1 MKSFPVLVSFLLTAF
16 FTHAQTC
23 SSGLGDPIVNITFGA
38 GTGFGPPLAAGITN
52 MQYVASECVGDNV
65 YTITNE
71 VANCYVNDW
80 LTIRKDH
87 TGDPNGYFMMI
98 GASFEPSTFYVQTV
112 SGLCGST
119 SYQFAAWVLNMASH
133 SGEGLPDITFS
144 IEKAD
149 GTVLQSFDT
158 GNVPFANPAQW
169 DQYSF
174 IFITPPGVSSVVLR
188 MTNNAPGGY
197 GNDLCLDDITFR
209 TAGPSVDVAITGHA
223 SDTVTICPGNNLE
236 FLSQV
241 KSCYSSS
248 DYQWQESTDNGSS
261 WTAIPGAVSSS
272 YSSPMPTAGNYLYR
286 LAVAQTGNIG
296 LSSCEVVSSPD
307 SIIVL
312 GVSDPAIAISGT
324 SAVCA
329 GTPASFAATI
339 TDGGTSPQ
347 YEWMVNGAPAGSTD
361 AQYTDN
367 APADGDQISCM
378 LTSNAACTAN
388 PVTTSNIL
396 SMAVTPNVISSV
408 NIVASASSI
417 CTDSTVTFKA
427 AAVNGGNSPYYQWL
441 LNGQAI
447 GDSTPLYGS
456 KNLNNGDLISVVMTS
471 DEPCSLPVSS
481 NIITMTVYETPTV
494 SLTPDTVIKAHSS
507 IRLSPAVTG
516 PVELYQW
523 SPTSGLSDMNSPDPI
538 ASPTGTTIYDLQVTS
553 PNGCT
558 AATKERVE
566 VFYDLLMPNAFTP
579 NGDGINDLFR
589 VPAITPVTIEKF
601 SVFNRWGGLVFT
613 GTGAEGWDGRL
624 DGKPQA
630 PGTYTWMIEYYDPI
644 TKASEMKK
652 GTVELIR

>member
-1 MKSFPVLVSFLLTAF
+1 MKSFPVLVLFLLTAVL
-16 FTHAQTC
+16 THAQTC

-65 YTITNE
+65 YTITNQ

-80 LTIRKDH
+80 LTINKDH

-133 SGEGLPDITFS
+133 AGEGLPDITFS
-144 IEKAD
+144 IEKVD

-174 IFITPPGVSSVVLR
+174 IFTTPPGVTSVVLR

-209 TAGPSVDVAITGHA
+209 TAGPSVDVAVTGHT

-248 DYQWQESTDNGSS
+248 DYQWQESTDNGGS
-261 WTAIPGAVSSS
+261 WTSIPGAVSSS
-272 YSSPMPTAGNYLYR
+272 YSTPMPIAGNYLYR

-296 LSSCEVVSSPD
+296 LTSCEVVSSPD
-307 SIIVL
+307 SIVVL
-312 GVSDPAIAISGT
+312 GVSDPAVAITGVT
-324 SAVCA
+324 TICV
-329 GTPASFAATI
+329 GTPVTFTART
-339 TDGGTSPQ
+339 TGGGISPQ
-347 YEWMVNGAPAGSTD
+347 YEWTVNGTPTGSTN
-361 AQYTDN
+361 ASYTDY

-378 LTSNAACTAN
+378 LTSNAACVAD
-388 PVTTSNIL
+388 PVAASNIL
-396 SMAVTPNVISSV
+396 SLTVTKVGSSV
-408 NIVASASSI
+408 GIVASANSI
-417 CTDSTVTFKA
+417 CSDSAVTFTA
-427 AAVNGGNSPYYQWL
+427 TPVNGGNSPFYQWL
-441 LNGQAI
+441 INGQAI
-447 GDSTPLYGS
+447 GDSTSLFRS
-456 KNLNNGDLISVVMTS
+456 KDLNDGDMISVVMTS
-471 DEPCSLPVSS
+471 DEACTAPTSS
-481 NIITMTVYETPTV
+481 NIITMTVYETPAI

-507 IRLSPAVTG
+507 IRLSPVVTG
-516 PVELYQW
+516 PVQSYQW
-523 SPTSGLSDMNSPDPI
+523 SPANGLNNFNSPDPV
-538 ASPTGTTIYDLQVTS
+538 ASPTGTTIYDLEVIS

-558 AATKERVE
+558 ATAKERVQ

-589 VPAITPVTIEKF
+589 VPAITPVIIEKF

-613 GTGAEGWDGRL
+613 GTGADGWDGRL

-630 PGTYTWMIEYYDPI
+630 AGTYMWMVEYYDPI
-644 TKASEMKK
+644 TKASVMKK